1 MLIRTYHG
9 VVFERDW
16 NRERIGLGFKYPAA
30 EITGCDLFTQ
40 AVFCPPRGP
49 TLTEPKPVTENPCM
63 EQLELLL
70 NP

>member
-1 MLIRTYHG
+1 MLIRTFNG

-16 NRERIGLGFKYPAA
+16 NRTRIGAGIKRLAP
-30 EITGCDLFTQ
+30 ITGCDLFTQ
-40 AVFCPPRGP
+40 QVFCVPKVP
-49 TLTEPKPVTENPCM
+49 TMGAPKPVVESKYM